1 MADEKVLET
10 VEEENGDV
18 IELQMDEYK
27 SLVEGLTKYK
37 KLYED
42 TKEQLDKEKA
52 NVVDLL
58 GRVEALEDTIK
69 NLEK

>member
-1 MADEKVLET
+1 MTDEKVLET
-10 VEEENGDV
+10 VEEEDGDV

>member
-1 MADEKVLET
+1 MTEEKVLET
-10 VEEENGDV
+10 VEEEDGDV

-42 TKEQLDKEKA
+42 TKEQLDKEKS

-69 NLEK
+69 NL